1 MNKKARAGLISLVT
15 GGLLALSVQH
25 VGTGKLDHADERKLQ
40 ATWKQKNDNR
50 KMARSFARIG
60 YGWSGQQ
67 WHCLN
72 ALWTGESRFDQY
84 ADNPNSTA
92 YGIAQLIGERSSI
105 VQFQLLRGLRY
116 ISVRYGTPCK
126 AHRYHQRHGWY

>member
-25 VGTGKLDHADERKLQ
+25 VGTGKPGVDDNVFKH
-40 ATWKQKNDNR
+40 ATWKEKNENR
-50 KMARSFARIG
+50 KMAKAFARIG
-60 YGWSGQQ
+60 YGWSGRE

-84 ADNPNSTA
+84 ADNPHSTA

-105 VQFQLLRGLRY
+105 VQFQILRGLRY